1 MKDKIVLFLST
12 FFYLGYISF
21 ASGTFG
27 TLGAVPFYYLLVLY
41 LNKYQYLVFTIIFI
55 LVSIYLSSLA
65 AKIFN
70 RDDPGEVVIDEVAGF
85 LTTMAFIPFTLEN
98 LIIGFLL
105 FRFFDILKPFPSRQ
119 LEKLKGG
126 YGIVLDDVASGIWAN
141 LLLLIYIKY

>member
-1 MKDKIVLFLST
+1 MKEKIVLFLST
-12 FFYLGYISF
+12 FFYLGYIPI

-41 LNKYQYLVFTIIFI
+41 LNKYQYFVFTIIFI
-55 LVSIYLSSLA
+55 VISIYLSSQA

-70 RDDPGEVVIDEVAGF
+70 RIDPGEVVIDEVSGF